1 LFTVLKT
8 SGRKFG
14 LETLLMP
21 RLSLAVLLAGLLAIS
36 NECSAQSLFGNG
48 GALSSTSTSNGS
60 AGRSSGGAGSLGGSA
75 AGGSGSGFGSTGSGG
90 SGSRSGSG
98 TGSGVGTT
106 TLKMT
111 QLNAGDGTLGETIG
125 TSGFAGF
132 GDNAGRFIGNQNAS
146 TSTRSNSARQFSQLQ
161 GLLNNNNFQQNAN
174 QNAASQ
180 QIRPQVKLGFSTP
193 MMPIQALQSTVQ
205 ARVINL
211 PALGDRMSG
220 VTALADAQGTVTLSG
235 QVASEDD
242 RKLTEILVRMEPGVR
257 TVKNDLAVAGAP

>member
-1 LFTVLKT
+1 
-8 SGRKFG
+8 
-14 LETLLMP
+14 MP
-21 RLSLAVLLAGLLAIS
+21 RLSLAALLVGLLAVS
-36 NECSAQSLFGNG
+36 NECPAQSLFGNS
-48 GALSSTSTSNGS
+48 GALSSTSNSNGS
-60 AGRSSGGAGSLGGSA
+60 AGRSSTGGTGSA
-75 AGGSGSGFGSTGSGG
+75 GASSTGSSGSSFGSGSSSSGS

-98 TGSGVGTT
+98 TGSGAGTT

-132 GDNAGRFIGNQNAS
+132 GDNSGRFIGNQNAS

-174 QNAASQ
+174 QNVATQ
-180 QIRPQVKLGFSTP
+180 QIRPQVKLGFNTP
-193 MMPIQALQSTVQ
+193 MMPSQALQSTVQ

-235 QVASEDD
+235 RVASEDD

-257 TVKNDLAVAGAP
+257 TVKNELAVTDSP